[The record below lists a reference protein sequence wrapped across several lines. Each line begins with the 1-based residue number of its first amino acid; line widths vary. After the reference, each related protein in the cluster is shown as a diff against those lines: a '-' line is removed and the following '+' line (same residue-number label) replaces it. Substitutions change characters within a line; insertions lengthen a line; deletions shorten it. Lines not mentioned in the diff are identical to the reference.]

1 MRCGFA
7 DKLMVKVTM
16 LSVGVGLQ
24 IYKLVVKV
32 TMLSV
37 GGVGLQIN

>member
-1 MRCGFA
+1 
-7 DKLMVKVTM
+7 M
-16 LSVGVGLQ
+16 LSVGDVGLQ
-24 IYKLVVKV
+24 IYKLAVKV